1 MKSSINRI
9 IESTKSGAISAS
21 LSIVIFAV
29 ISTAAF
35 AEGGTWYLDSTSS
48 DARFFQGSASN
59 PDSSNTG
66 VARVTGKVKL
76 DTNDLDSSIV
86 DLSIYPADENWGHAL
101 NAEGIL
107 PTSYVPDPT
116 DHTLL
121 TFNSKRILRTNDGQ
135 LEVIGNLTLTRVER
149 SVTLAPSEA
158 YAGPVY
164 GDPVIHTE
172 TREVTFV
179 FPSLSRGVLSG
190 RLTLAT
196 LKAQSALEVS
206 GSTRVGHENFPELLS
221 AIADTNWPSVVKNER
236 CAMPST
242 AGGDDY
248 SGAQCT
254 GTLIAATNHDNC
266 RMPALVGDDY
276 SGPLCSLPAGAQTTI
291 VLDLKLL
298 QTGSEPSAETLSAG
312 DTRRKSLASGF

>member
-9 IESTKSGAISAS
+9 IEITKSGAISAS
-21 LSIVIFAV
+21 ISIVIFAV

-35 AEGGTWYLDSTSS
+35 ADGGTWYLDSTSS
-48 DARFFQGSASN
+48 DARFFQGSAAN

-66 VARVTGKVKL
+66 VARVTGKVQL

-101 NAEGIL
+101 NAEGLL
-107 PTSYVPDPT
+107 PTGYVPDPT

-149 SVTLAPSEA
+149 SVTLTPGEA

-172 TREVTFV
+172 TCEITFL

-221 AIADTNWPSVVKNER
+221 AIADTNWPSVVQNEH
-236 CAMPST
+236 CVMPST
-242 AGGDDY
+242 VGGDDY

-276 SGPLCSLPAGAQTTI
+276 SGPLCSPPAGAQMTI

-298 QTGSEPSAETLSAG
+298 QTGSEPFAETLSALG
-312 DTRRKSLASGF
+312 NVDNHQRQR